1 MINKQAILSLSL
13 LTLTAASLKAN
24 DVSAE
29 LQETTY
35 IPTAAEVPAVK
46 TSLTEEEQAECDKLN
61 NEILSLAQ
69 NTNDQLKSI
78 VRSHKTLLATQVP
91 NLSEPLAAISV
102 QVNPQI
108 LEEETTT
115 SNTALSEYTIR
126 LKEISETS
134 TEEAQLEYATMH
146 NEVSTLVQDT
156 LANLEAIV
164 KTHRTLL
171 VNQVPNPNQSLA
183 CISTQVDAQ
192 ELEEL

>member
-146 NEVSTLVQDT
+146 IEVSTLVQET